1 MKLIRGGAFLVGL
14 LGVASATQAGVTS
27 TWTAVSDYDF
37 RGITQ
42 TGQDPALQ
50 ASLDYAHD
58 SGWYIGAWAS
68 NIDFGVDEAAT
79 GIDDPNIEVD
89 FYTGF
94 TKTLDSGFN
103 YDVGGVFY
111 DYPQEDTF
119 NYFELYAGVGFAVE
133 SGLSVKGKLFYSPD
147 FGGDAT
153 DGDTPAQYLS
163 GDLTMPLPAKFS
175 ITAHVGYSFGD
186 YWDGDFYPPGTE
198 YFDYSVGVGYTAG
211 KFNLALKYI
220 DGSDLPDCDD
230 APPGT
235 CANNDL
241 FSTDSKVV
249 VSASTTFPWA
259 E

>member
-153 DGDTPAQYLS
+153 NGDTPAQYIS
-163 GDLTMPLPAKFS
+163 GDFGMPLPADFS
-175 ITAHVGYSFGD
+175 LTAHVGYSFGD
-186 YWDGDFYPPGTE
+186 YWDELDDADLGRP
-198 YFDYSVGVGYTAG
+198 YFDYAVGIGYTAG
-211 KFNLALKYI
+211 KFSLGLKWI
-220 DGSDLPDCDD
+220 DGSDLKESDG
-230 APPGT
+230 APR
-235 CANNDL
+235 DI
-241 FSTDSKVV
+241 FSSEGRVV
-249 VSASTTFPWA
+249 LSAATTFPWA